1 MAHNLQWSCLCTVW
15 TNKTCFLVSVRG
27 AGRWILLPLGRTVL
41 PLVFRQLWERY
52 RSSLTLCKK
61 ANKHIFPKCQTI
73 LLNFHTNYLDLL
85 EALCSWID
93 EFPQMRVE
101 ATYWNCSQVLQ
112 VVTLFKYKDG
122 SGTPVV
128 LLQLQLPSNSSLL
141 IFLFPPS
148 TYFVCSLPTSFLRQC
163 HYLARKIDRVV
174 FIPPHLLLLTFVDD
188 SVLFI

>member
-1 MAHNLQWSCLCTVW
+1 M
-15 TNKTCFLVSVRG
+15 LVGGFFSLW
-27 AGRWILLPLGRTVL
+27 AE
-41 PLVFRQLWERY
+41 LVFRQLWECY

-101 ATYWNCSQVLQ
+101 ATYWNGSQVLQ

-122 SGTPVV
+122 SGTPCCTPSASAPIK
-128 LLQLQLPSNSSLL
+128 LISPHLFISPPRHTLFALSLLPSFGSVIIWHVKLTE
-141 IFLFPPS
+141 LFSFPR
-148 TYFVCSLPTSFLRQC
+148 TYCFWHLWTTASYSFKFVCGRM
-163 HYLARKIDRVV
+163 
-174 FIPPHLLLLTFVDD
+174 
-188 SVLFI
+188 

>member
-1 MAHNLQWSCLCTVW
+1 M
-15 TNKTCFLVSVRG
+15 LVGGFFSLW
-27 AGRWILLPLGRTVL
+27 AE
-41 PLVFRQLWERY
+41 LVFRQLWECY

-101 ATYWNCSQVLQ
+101 ATYWNGSQVLQ